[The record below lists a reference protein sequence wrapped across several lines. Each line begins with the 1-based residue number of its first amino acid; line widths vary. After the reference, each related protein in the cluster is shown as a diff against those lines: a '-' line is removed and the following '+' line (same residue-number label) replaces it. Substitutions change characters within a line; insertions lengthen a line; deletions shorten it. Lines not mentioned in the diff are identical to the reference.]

1 MNIVNIE
8 QLPFF
13 KGNHGRDTAIVNI
26 AGLKQWLERFE
37 DDEDE
42 REALERLNN
51 KNAVYHT
58 TEDVEFFRQIQ
69 S

>member
-13 KGNHGRDTAIVNI
+13 KGYHGCDAAIVDI

-42 REALERLNN
+42 REALDRLNN
-51 KNAVYHT
+51 KNASYYT
-58 TEDVEFFRQIQ
+58 TEDVENALGL
-69 S
+69 